1 MGPNVLEEE
10 GNPAAPAE
18 TRTPYR
24 PSSRYRL
31 TVDVMMKHPLVM
43 TLYLFGL
50 CAPTRNGTSPDI
62 KQEVFFSK
70 I

>member
-10 GNPAAPAE
+10 RNPAAPAE